1 MAIRI
6 DNTRYICRKTF
17 TNGRD
22 YEVKEEIFSLTI
34 TYDREAE
41 VYRVVNLTN
50 NLTWGATYK
59 TLSAATAAIKNGSW
73 TVIDER
79 KPSVDY
85 TMKDWQKSRQYDIPR
100 RVLNDV
106 YIRYPEVTVCAAKD
120 LYTSAVICTLAE
132 AGVDYIDEGDLSFGR
147 GLALAREKFFDMLDN
162 ITINRKY

>member
-50 NLTWGATYK
+50 NLTWGTTYK

-106 YIRYPEVTVCAAKD
+106 YIRYPEVTVREAKD
-120 LYTSAVICTLAE
+120 LYTSAVIFTLTE
-132 AGVDYIDEGDLSFGR
+132 AGVNYIDEGDLSFGR
-147 GLALAREKFFDMLDN
+147 GLVRAREKFFDMLAA
-162 ITINRKY
+162 IKGE

>member
-17 TNGRD
+17 TNGKD
-22 YEVKEEIFSLTI
+22 YEVKEEVFSLTI
-34 TYDREAE
+34 VYDREAD

-50 NLTWGATYK
+50 NLTWDATYK

-73 TVIDER
+73 AIIDQR
-79 KPSVDY
+79 AASADY
-85 TMKDWQKSRQYDIPR
+85 VMKDWQRRHQYDIPR
-100 RVLNDV
+100 RLFDDL
-106 YIRYPEVTVCAAKD
+106 YDKYPEITIRAAKD

-147 GLALAREKFFDMLDN
+147 GLVRAKEKFFDMLAA
-162 ITINRKY
+162 IKGE

>member
-17 TNGRD
+17 TNGKD
-22 YEVKEEIFSLTI
+22 YEVKEEAFSLTI

-50 NLTWGATYK
+50 NLTWGTTYK

-73 TVIDER
+73 AIIDER
-79 KPSVDY
+79 KPSADY
-85 TMKDWQKSRQYDIPR
+85 TMKSCQYDIPR

-106 YIRYPEVTVCAAKD
+106 YIRYPEVTVREAKD
-120 LYTSAVICTLAE
+120 LYTSAVIFTLAE

-147 GLALAREKFFDMLDN
+147 GLVRAREKFFDMLAA
-162 ITINRKY
+162 IKGE